1 MNYLITHWH
10 SDSLS
15 TFQSFKTPSDLRCT
29 QVYPQAQASL
39 DLPGI
44 IGQNSTE
51 IPGYIYSAIP
61 SCIMSVLPY
70 GFLLSKAV
78 LQLYCLML
86 EHVSLCFCSFVAF
99 RQYSDLKLN
108 WITNFTYMHIHVD
121 YMCAYSCSYVTDKD
135 AMQQM
140 CLLINVH
147 IHPCSYPTHTPT
159 HIHQYIHTHTPSL
172 GMQ

>member
-78 LQLYCLML
+78 L
-86 EHVSLCFCSFVAF
+86 
-99 RQYSDLKLN
+99 
-108 WITNFTYMHIHVD
+108 
-121 YMCAYSCSYVTDKD
+121 
-135 AMQQM
+135 
-140 CLLINVH
+140 
-147 IHPCSYPTHTPT
+147 
-159 HIHQYIHTHTPSL
+159 
-172 GMQ
+172 